1 MNKSIEKISKEK
13 ALEIIELEKKIL
25 DLIKHKK
32 ELINTYKKFLKEN
45 EIHFLDNVE
54 LAALDKF

>member
-1 MNKSIEKISKEK
+1 MNKTIENISKEM
-13 ALEIIELEKKIL
+13 ALEIIDLDKKIV

-32 ELINTYKKFLKEN
+32 ELIKNYKKFLKEH

-54 LAALDKF
+54 LAALDK

>member
-1 MNKSIEKISKEK
+1 MNKTIEKISKER
-13 ALEIIELEKKIL
+13 AIEIIELDKKIV

-32 ELINTYKKFLKEN
+32 HLIKKYKKFLKDN

-54 LAALDKF
+54 LAALDK

>member
-1 MNKSIEKISKEK
+1 MNKTIDQISKEK
-13 ALEIIELEKKIL
+13 ALEIIELDRKIL

-32 ELINTYKKFLKEN
+32 ELIKNYKKFLKEN

-54 LAALDKF
+54 LAALDK

>member
-1 MNKSIEKISKEK
+1 MNKTIEKISKEK
-13 ALEIIELEKKIL
+13 ALEIIDLDKKIL

-32 ELINTYKKFLKEN
+32 ELIKNYKKFLKEN

-54 LAALDKF
+54 LAALDK

>member
-1 MNKSIEKISKEK
+1 MNKTIEKISKEK
-13 ALEIIELEKKIL
+13 ALEIIELDKKIV

-32 ELINTYKKFLKEN
+32 ELIKTYKKFLKDN

-54 LAALDKF
+54 LAALDK

>member
-1 MNKSIEKISKEK
+1 MNKTIDQISKQK
-13 ALEIIELEKKIL
+13 ALKIIDLDKKII

-32 ELINTYKKFLKEN
+32 ELIKKYKKFLKEN

-54 LAALDKF
+54 LAALDK

>member
-1 MNKSIEKISKEK
+1 MNKTIEQISKEK
-13 ALEIIELEKKIL
+13 ALEIIDLDKKIL

-32 ELINTYKKFLKEN
+32 ELIKNYKKFLKEN

-54 LAALDKF
+54 LAALDK

>member
-13 ALEIIELEKKIL
+13 ALEIIEIDKKII

-32 ELINTYKKFLKEN
+32 ELIKIYKQFLKEN

-54 LAALDKF
+54 LAALDK

>member
-1 MNKSIEKISKEK
+1 MNKSIEKISKEM
-13 ALEIIELEKKIL
+13 AIDIIDLDKQIM

-32 ELINTYKKFLKEN
+32 ELIKKYKKFLKEN

-54 LAALDKF
+54 LAALDK

>member
-1 MNKSIEKISKEK
+1 MNKTIENISKEM
-13 ALEIIELEKKIL
+13 ALEIINLDKKIL

-32 ELINTYKKFLKEN
+32 ELIKNYKKFLKEN

-54 LAALDKF
+54 LAALDK

>member
-1 MNKSIEKISKEK
+1 MNKTLLNISKEK
-13 ALEIIELEKKIL
+13 ALEIIDLDKKIL

-32 ELINTYKKFLKEN
+32 ELIKNYKKFLKEN

-54 LAALDKF
+54 LAALDK

>member
-1 MNKSIEKISKEK
+1 MNKTIETISKEK
-13 ALEIIELEKKIL
+13 ALEIIELDKKII

-45 EIHFLDNVE
+45 EIHFLDNLE
-54 LAALDKF
+54 LAALDK